1 MRRFLSKKLA
11 NIAARVGGPQ
21 SVEELIPEA
30 TDWQRAMLDDVRRYT
45 MTSLPALWA
54 TAQAV
59 EHVVERGI
67 EGDFVECGV
76 WRGGNII
83 MAGLMRKRLGADFA
97 IRAYDT
103 FAGMTPPTEYD
114 AKPLSEL
121 DVKAKFDRLANGDHN
136 DWCYASLDDV
146 QNNYARLVGDD
157 ALVTIKGSVLDTLR
171 DPANIPERISVLR
184 LDTDFYDSTL
194 IELETLWPRLAVGGV
209 LMIDDFG
216 EWAGARKATE
226 EYFAGR
232 KLWMHRVDRA
242 VRLII
247 KQD

>member
-11 NIAARVGGPQ
+11 NLAARIGGPQ
-21 SVEELIPEA
+21 PVEELIPEA
-30 TDWQRAMLDDVRRYT
+30 SDWQRQMIEDVRPYT

-59 EHVVERGI
+59 DHVVERGVAG
-67 EGDFVECGV
+67 EFVECGV
-76 WRGGNII
+76 WRGGNVIL
-83 MAGLMRKRLGADFA
+83 AGLMRRRLGADFM

-103 FAGMTPPTEYD
+103 FAGMTPPTEFD
-114 AKPLSEL
+114 AKPLSDL
-121 DVKAKFDRLANGDHN
+121 DVRAKFERMAAGDHN
-136 DWCYASLDDV
+136 EWCYASLEDV
-146 QNNYARLVGDD
+146 EANYALLVGDD
-157 ALVTIKGSVLDTLR
+157 ALITVKGSVLDTLT
-171 DPANIPERISVLR
+171 DPANLPERISVLR

-194 IELETLWPRLAVGGV
+194 VELETLWPRLSVGGV

-232 KLWMHRVDRA
+232 KLWMHRVDRS
-242 VRLII
+242 VRLVI
-247 KQD
+247 KAE